1 MKSRMRCWRAVMSD
15 TVLTLLTLARS
26 WLEPMGR
33 NVAPVLGE
41 CKHMFDQTLDTEHA
55 FAHPTC
61 MERTYVRRRRTVAVV
76 AAALTA
82 VLMSPLA
89 AGAVRRGGP
98 SAPPAQQVPLEGVVV
113 QPRDTL
119 WSIAQRARPGGHP
132 RDGAGGGPGAPR
144 RSAGAAGGSR
154 GAARRHAVVD
164 RPARAPGRRSAR
176 GRGGYRRDQRRGARR
191 AYGGRLARRSARL
204 TGSSCRF

>member
-76 AAALTA
+76 ATALTA

-89 AGAVRRGGP
+89 AGAPPRGGT
-98 SAPPAQQVPLEGVVV
+98 SAPPAPQGP
-113 QPRDTL
+113 
-119 WSIAQRARPGGHP
+119 PGGVGGEP
-132 RDGAGGGPGAPR
+132 RGTPGSVAPR
-144 RSAGAAGGSR
+144 A
-154 GAARRHAVVD
+154 
-164 RPARAPGRRSAR
+164 
-176 GRGGYRRDQRRGARR
+176 
-191 AYGGRLARRSARL
+191 
-204 TGSSCRF
+204 